1 MSLQLG
7 ETFFDCKIQRPV
19 QWVPRT
25 ENSLLLKHNELAKIF
40 LSSPPPPPPFL
51 TACYGPAKAKN
62 MIHYSSLYLFSGMTE
77 VYFNPM
83 TATN

>member
-7 ETFFDCKIQRPV
+7 ETFSGCKIQRPV
-19 QWVPRT
+19 QWVLRT
-25 ENSLLLKHNELAKIF
+25 KNSLLFKHNEKPKIS
-40 LSSPPPPPPFL
+40 LPPPPSPQFL
-51 TACYGPAKAKN
+51 KACYGPAKAKN
-62 MIHYSSLYLFSGMTE
+62 MIHYSPLYLFSGMTE